1 MCIGVILTILMRHI
15 LLSKYEVES
24 ARNYEEEINDHT
36 VCTTLCDAF
45 AIDGLICKDNLYEIN
60 TWCKVYSLNYCQRKI
75 FFIEMFNDEFEE
87 LGSAND
93 KKFAVKNGKQN
104 EERPSI
110 VYKQNTIQ
118 KPEQGLLRYPSSKLE
133 KQKSEKSCSKNKSKA
148 SSSMMDADEDSQVSD
163 ETDKLK
169 KIPLKFRAV

>member
-60 TWCKVYSLNYCQRKI
+60 TWCKVYSLNYC
-75 FFIEMFNDEFEE
+75 
-87 LGSAND
+87 
-93 KKFAVKNGKQN
+93 
-104 EERPSI
+104 
-110 VYKQNTIQ
+110 
-118 KPEQGLLRYPSSKLE
+118 
-133 KQKSEKSCSKNKSKA
+133 
-148 SSSMMDADEDSQVSD
+148 
-163 ETDKLK
+163 
-169 KIPLKFRAV
+169 